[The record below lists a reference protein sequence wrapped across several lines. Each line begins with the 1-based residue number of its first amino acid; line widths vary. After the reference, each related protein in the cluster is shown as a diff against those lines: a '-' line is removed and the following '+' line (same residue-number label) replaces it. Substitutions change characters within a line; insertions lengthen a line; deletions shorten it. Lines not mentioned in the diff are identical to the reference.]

1 MRSLTYRA
9 RHPDTRRAS
18 ARHDMRTSSRQSVAR
33 HSKLDPQ
40 IDSESSMRIVISGVA
55 EVDCAFLRKMCRRIF
70 RSLTQS
76 SKLRR
81 RLAREFLE
89 NTIELRQRLETD
101 GEGDFA
107 DPKIRILQEIT
118 RFADAYAGDVI
129 DKVDPG
135 HFFELLA
142 QVITADAAKL
152 RDFRQRKFVI
162 RMLLDE
168 FSRLPNFYRLSA
180 FPASGVE
187 Q

>member
-1 MRSLTYRA
+1 VPATRIREELLPAMTCVRQADNQSHDTVNWIRKSIQRVQCALLSQEFPKLTAHFYG
-9 RHPDTRRAS
+9 
-18 ARHDMRTSSRQSVAR
+18 
-33 HSKLDPQ
+33 K
-40 IDSESSMRIVISGVA
+40 
-55 EVDCAFLRKMCRRIF
+55 CAGSIC

-142 QVITADAAKL
+142 QVIAADVAKL
-152 RDFRQRKFVI
+152 RDFR
-162 RMLLDE
+162 
-168 FSRLPNFYRLSA
+168 
-180 FPASGVE
+180 
-187 Q
+187 

>member
-1 MRSLTYRA
+1 MRALTSRD
-9 RHPDTRRAS
+9 RHRDTRKAFV
-18 ARHDMRTSSRQSVAR
+18 RHDMRTPSQRSVAR
-33 HSKLDPQ
+33 CSKLDPQ

-55 EVDCAFLRKMCRRIF
+55 EVDCAFLRKMCLRIF

-118 RFADAYAGDVI
+118 R
-129 DKVDPG
+129 
-135 HFFELLA
+135 
-142 QVITADAAKL
+142 
-152 RDFRQRKFVI
+152 
-162 RMLLDE
+162 
-168 FSRLPNFYRLSA
+168 
-180 FPASGVE
+180 
-187 Q
+187 